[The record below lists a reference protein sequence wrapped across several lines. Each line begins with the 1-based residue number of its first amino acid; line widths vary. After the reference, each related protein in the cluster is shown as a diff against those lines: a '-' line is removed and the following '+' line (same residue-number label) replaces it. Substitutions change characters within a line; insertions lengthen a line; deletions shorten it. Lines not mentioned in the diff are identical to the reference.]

1 MATGIEV
8 AVSEEHQEQEGG
20 DEKKVARKGFWIFKK
35 KDPSEK
41 QSRKPPSKFESI
53 DRVFAIASSSLYIYM
68 HCKSVY
74 HSVVR

>member
-1 MATGIEV
+1 MATGIVEVEV

-41 QSRKPPSKFESI
+41 QSRKPPSKFESN
-53 DRVFAIASSSLYIYM
+53 
-68 HCKSVY
+68 
-74 HSVVR
+74 